1 MSDPFGGWAPPET
14 PVVGPPQESDP
25 RQATVADVPWNI
37 GDAAF
42 VLIIWFIVTVIIG
55 GVLLAA
61 LEGLTS
67 ETDAQALVLPITAI
81 ALILVVLA
89 YVASRYSTGVRKLF
103 GPARVSWA
111 KLGIGV
117 AAGVVALLV
126 FAVGLGTL
134 LELIARALRTQL
146 PQVQE
151 TFQEIAKD
159 QSAAPLL
166 IIGSV
171 LVAPFAEELFYR
183 GLLFTALRKRFDLW
197 PAMGLS
203 GMVFGLTHVQGSM
216 EGYLLVVLIIMPLGM
231 FLAYIYDRTKTLLV
245 PIVAHAV
252 FNLVQVLLLIQQ
264 RG

>member
-1 MSDPFGGWAPPET
+1 LSDPFSGWAPPE
-14 PVVGPPQESDP
+14 PPLVGPQEPDS
-25 RQATVADVPWNI
+25 RQGTVADVPWNI

-61 LEGLTS
+61 LQELTS
-67 ETDAQALVLPITAI
+67 ETDAQALVLPITSI
-81 ALILVVLA
+81 ALILVVIA
-89 YVASRYSTGVRKLF
+89 YVASRYSGAVRRLF
-103 GPARVSWA
+103 GPARVSWT
-111 KLGIGV
+111 KLAVGV
-117 AAGVVALLV
+117 AAGIVALLV

-134 LELIARALRTQL
+134 LELIARALRTEL

-151 TFQEIAKD
+151 TFQEIAQD

-166 IIGSV
+166 ILGSV
-171 LVAPFAEELFYR
+171 LVAPFAEEIFYR

-203 GMVFGLTHVQGSM
+203 GMVFGLTHVQGSL

-231 FLAYIYDRTKTLLV
+231 FLAYLYDRTKTLFV
-245 PIVAHAV
+245 PIVAHAI